1 MNRPEIEFATPD
13 KIRKLQEKRL
23 LDLLE
28 YLSLHSPWY
37 QKLFREH
44 NVRKGSVQHVEDL
57 VKIPVTVKD
66 DLQKSNWD
74 FLCVPRSRIVE
85 YTSTSGT
92 MGRPVTVALTANDLE
107 RLAYNECIS
116 FACAGGTAEDTYQLM
131 LTLDRQFMAGIA
143 YYQGIRK
150 LGASIIRV
158 GPGLPAMQLD
168 AIERLKPT
176 VLVAV
181 PSFLVKLV
189 EYAQQH
195 SINLN
200 NSAVTRAICIG
211 ESVRDEKFDLS
222 IIGRK
227 IRENWQISLH
237 STYASTEMQTAF
249 TECEHGVG
257 GHQHP
262 ELIIV
267 ELLDESNQPVH
278 FGTPGEV
285 TITTLGVEGMPLL
298 RYKTGDIAIA
308 YNEPCKCG
316 RTTMRLGPV
325 IGRKQQL
332 IKLKGTTLYPPSVF
346 DILNELPFIQDYVV
360 EAFSNE
366 LGTDDLRLHVLIG
379 ETNQEDALRKLSMKF
394 QSRIRVVPKINI
406 TTHSALEKLQ
416 FGNGERKVRR
426 FIDNRYGWSVS
437 G

>member
-1 MNRPEIEFATPD
+1 MSRPEIEFAPID
-13 KIRKLQEKRL
+13 KIRKFQEGKL
-23 LDLLE
+23 HDVLE
-28 YLSLHSPWY
+28 YLSLYSPFY
-37 QKLFREH
+37 QKLFKKYSIK
-44 NVRKGSVQHVEDL
+44 NGSVQHIEDL
-57 VKIPVTVKD
+57 VKIPPTTKD
-66 DLQKSNWD
+66 DLQKHNWE
-74 FLCVPRSRIVE
+74 FLCVPRNKVTE

-92 MGRPVTVALTANDLE
+92 MGKPVTIALTVNDLE

-116 FACAGGTAEDTYQLM
+116 FACAGGTSEDIFQLM

-211 ESVRDEKFDLS
+211 ESVRTENFELG

-227 IRENWQISLH
+227 IRESWQIDLH

-249 TECEHGVG
+249 TECEHAAG
-257 GHQHP
+257 GHHHP
-262 ELIIV
+262 ELIII
-267 ELLDESNQPVH
+267 ELLNDDSEPVED
-278 FGTPGEV
+278 GQPGEV

-298 RYKTGDIAIA
+298 RYKTGDIAVA
-308 YNEPCKCG
+308 YTEPCKCG
-316 RTTMRLGPV
+316 RTTLRLGPI

-332 IKLKGTTLYPPSVF
+332 IKLKGTTLYPPGVF
-346 DILNELPFIQDYVV
+346 EILNELPFIQDYVV
-360 EAFSNE
+360 EAFLNE

-379 ETNQEDALRKLSMKF
+379 ETGETDEEEALRKLSMKF

-406 TTHSALEKLQ
+406 TTHAELEKLQ
-416 FGNGERKVRR
+416 FGKGERKVRR
-426 FIDNRYGWSVS
+426 FVDNRQ
-437 G
+437 

>member
-1 MNRPEIEFATPD
+1 
-13 KIRKLQEKRL
+13 L
-23 LDLLE
+23 
-28 YLSLHSPWY
+28 
-37 QKLFREH
+37 
-44 NVRKGSVQHVEDL
+44 
-57 VKIPVTVKD
+57 PVTVKD
-66 DLQKSNWD
+66 DIQLHNWD
-74 FLCVPRSRIVE
+74 FLSVPRTRIVE

-92 MGRPVTVALTANDLE
+92 MGKPVTVALTAKDLD

-116 FACAGGTAEDTYQLM
+116 FACAGGTSDDIFQLM

-181 PSFLVKLV
+181 PSFIVKLV

-200 NSAVTRAICIG
+200 NSAVKRAICIG
-211 ESVRDEKFDLS
+211 ESLRDDKFGLS
-222 IIGRK
+222 IIGQR
-227 IRENWQISLH
+227 ISENWQITLH
-237 STYASTEMQTAF
+237 GTYASTEMQTAF

-257 GHQHP
+257 GHHHP
-262 ELIIV
+262 ELIIL
-267 ELLDESNQPVH
+267 EMLGDDNNPVP
-278 FGTPGEV
+278 FGQPGEV

-298 RYKTGDIAIA
+298 RYKTGDVAIA
-308 YNEPCKCG
+308 HNEPCKCG
-316 RTTMRLGPV
+316 RTTVRLGPV

-332 IKLKGTTLYPPSVF
+332 IKLKGTTLYPPGVF
-346 DILNELPFIQDYVV
+346 EILNELPFIQDYVV
-360 EAFSNE
+360 EAFTNE

-379 ETNQEDALRKLSMKF
+379 DSNLGDALRKLSMKF

-406 TTHSALEKLQ
+406 ITHQDLEKLQ
-416 FGNGERKVRR
+416 HSNGERKVRR
-426 FIDNRYGWSVS
+426 FIDNR
-437 G
+437 

>member
-1 MNRPEIEFATPD
+1 MTRPEIEFATPA
-13 KIRKLQEKRL
+13 KIKKFQEEKLQEL
-23 LDLLE
+23 FE
-28 YLSLHSPWY
+28 YVSHHSPYY
-37 QKLFREH
+37 QRLFRQH
-44 NVRKGSVQHVEDL
+44 GFKKGSVQRLEDL
-57 VKIPVTVKD
+57 TKLPVTVKD
-66 DLQKSNWD
+66 DIQLHNWD
-74 FLCVPRSRIVE
+74 FLSVPRTRIVE

-92 MGRPVTVALTANDLE
+92 MGKPVTVALTAKDLD

-116 FACAGGTAEDTYQLM
+116 FACAGGTSDDIFQLM

-181 PSFLVKLV
+181 PSFIVKLV

-200 NSAVTRAICIG
+200 NSAVKRAICIG
-211 ESVRDEKFDLS
+211 ESLRDDKFGLS
-222 IIGRK
+222 IIGQR
-227 IRENWQISLH
+227 ISENWQITLH
-237 STYASTEMQTAF
+237 GTYASTEMQTAF

-257 GHQHP
+257 GHHHP
-262 ELIIV
+262 ELIIL
-267 ELLDESNQPVH
+267 EMLGDDNNPVP
-278 FGTPGEV
+278 FGQPGEV

-298 RYKTGDIAIA
+298 RYKTGDVAIA
-308 YNEPCKCG
+308 HNEPCKCG
-316 RTTMRLGPV
+316 RTTVRLGPV

-332 IKLKGTTLYPPSVF
+332 IKLKGTTLYPPGVF
-346 DILNELPFIQDYVV
+346 EILNELPFIQDYVV
-360 EAFSNE
+360 EAFTNE

-379 ETNQEDALRKLSMKF
+379 DSNLGDALRKLSMKF

-406 TTHSALEKLQ
+406 ITHQDLEKLQ
-416 FGNGERKVRR
+416 HGNGERKVRR
-426 FIDNRYGWSVS
+426 FIDNR
-437 G
+437 

>member
-1 MNRPEIEFATPD
+1 MNRPEIEFATPA
-13 KIRKLQEKRL
+13 KIKKFQEDKLQDL
-23 LDLLE
+23 LD
-28 YLSLHSPWY
+28 YLSLNSPYY
-37 QKLFREH
+37 QRLFRQH
-44 NVRKGSVQHVEDL
+44 GLKKGSLQRLEDL
-57 VKIPVTVKD
+57 TKFPVTVKD
-66 DLQKSNWD
+66 DLQQHNWD
-74 FLCVPRSRIVE
+74 FLSVPRSRIVE

-92 MGRPVTVALTANDLE
+92 MGKPVTVALTAKDLD

-116 FACAGGTAEDTYQLM
+116 FACAGGTANDIFQLM

-150 LGASIIRV
+150 LGASIIRI

-200 NSAVTRAICIG
+200 NSAVKSAICIG
-211 ESVRDEKFDLS
+211 ESVRDDKFGLS
-222 IIGRK
+222 IIGQK
-227 IRENWQISLH
+227 ISESWQINLH

-249 TECEHGVG
+249 TECEHGIG
-257 GHQHP
+257 GHHHP
-262 ELIIV
+262 ELIIL
-267 ELLDESNQPVH
+267 EMLNEDNNPVP
-278 FGTPGEV
+278 FGQPGEV

-298 RYKTGDIAIA
+298 RYKTGDVAIA

-316 RTTMRLGPV
+316 RTTVRLGPV
-325 IGRKQQL
+325 MGRKQQL
-332 IKLKGTTLYPPSVF
+332 IKLKGTTLYPPGVF
-346 DILNELPFIQDYVV
+346 EILNELPFIQDYVV
-360 EAFSNE
+360 EAFTNE

-379 ETNQEDALRKLSMKF
+379 DANLGDALRKLSMKF

-406 TTHSALEKLQ
+406 VTHQDLDKLQ
-416 FGNGERKVRR
+416 HGNGERKVRR
-426 FIDNRYGWSVS
+426 FIDNR
-437 G
+437 

>member
-1 MNRPEIEFATPD
+1 MNRPEIEFATPA
-13 KIRKLQEKRL
+13 KIKKFQEDKLQ
-23 LDLLE
+23 DLLI
-28 YLSLHSPWY
+28 YLSLNSPYY
-37 QKLFREH
+37 QRLLRQYGLK
-44 NVRKGSVQHVEDL
+44 KGSLQRLEDL
-57 VKIPVTVKD
+57 RKFPVTVKD
-66 DLQKSNWD
+66 DLQQHNWD
-74 FLCVPRSRIVE
+74 FLSVPRSRIVE

-92 MGRPVTVALTANDLE
+92 MGKPVTVALTAKDLD

-116 FACAGGTAEDTYQLM
+116 FACAGGTADDIFQLM

-150 LGASIIRV
+150 LGASIIRI

-200 NSAVTRAICIG
+200 NSAVKRAICIG
-211 ESVRDEKFDLS
+211 ESVRDDKFGLS
-222 IIGRK
+222 IIGQK
-227 IRENWQISLH
+227 ISENWQINLH

-249 TECEHGVG
+249 TECEHGIG
-257 GHQHP
+257 GHHHP
-262 ELIIV
+262 ELIIL
-267 ELLDESNQPVH
+267 EMLNEDNNPVP
-278 FGTPGEV
+278 FGQPGEV

-316 RTTMRLGPV
+316 RTTVRLGPV
-325 IGRKQQL
+325 MGRKQQL
-332 IKLKGTTLYPPSVF
+332 IKLKGTTLYPPGVF
-346 DILNELPFIQDYVV
+346 EILNELPFIQDYVV
-360 EAFSNE
+360 EAFTNE

-379 ETNQEDALRKLSMKF
+379 DSNLGDALRKLSMKF

-406 TTHSALEKLQ
+406 VTHQDLDKLQ
-416 FGNGERKVRR
+416 HGNGERKVRR
-426 FIDNRYGWSVS
+426 FIDNR
-437 G
+437 